1 MRFYI
6 CSVRGEKN
14 RGVIEKG
21 CSCALWKR
29 KGTPYSC
36 EGFLNFYITKKNKM
50 CAALYPRRFLLRGV
64 LKKREKM
71 RKEMYEESK
80 KLFKRLG
87 I

>member
-36 EGFLNFYITKKNKM
+36 EGFLNFYITKKKQNVCSVISPEVFAPGSIKE
-50 CAALYPRRFLLRGV
+50 
-64 LKKREKM
+64 KRENEK
-71 RKEMYEESK
+71 
-80 KLFKRLG
+80 G
-87 I
+87 NV